1 MKKRTKLIVISL
13 ISIIFIGFLGW
24 NNIHYQAT
32 DTAISAS
39 EYSTSRSNSLYFEG
53 DKDKPTVI
61 FYPGA
66 LVDAESYSVWAKGL
80 SEKGYSVAIVE
91 MPFNMAFLGANR
103 AENIIND
110 LNPNGYV
117 IGGHSL
123 GGVMASRFASNRVS
137 ENDDKLKGVFF
148 FASYPDEKGNLAN
161 SNLPILSIDGSE
173 DQIVNQTSKKEALR
187 YLPENTTFKEIEGGN
202 HAGFGTYGQQRGE
215 LPSTLSNQEQQNML
229 VDIME
234 EWLINMK

>member
-1 MKKRTKLIVISL
+1 MKKRTKLIIIAL
-13 ISIIFIGFLGW
+13 ISIIFIGILGW

-32 DTAISAS
+32 DKALSAT
-39 EYSTSRSNSLYFEG
+39 EYSISRSNTLYFEG
-53 DKDKPTVI
+53 DKDKPLVI

-66 LVDAESYSVWAKGL
+66 LVDAESYSVWAKEL
-80 SEKGYSVAIVE
+80 SDKGYSLAIVK

-103 AENIIND
+103 AEEIIDD

-123 GGVMASRFASNRVS
+123 GGVMASRFASNRLS

-161 SNLPILSIDGSE
+161 SKLPILSIDGSE
-173 DQIVNQTSKKEALR
+173 DQIVNQINKKEALR
-187 YLPENTTFKEIEGGN
+187 YLPENTTIKEIEGGN
-202 HAGFGTYGQQRGE
+202 HAGFGTYGQQKGE
-215 LPSTLSNQEQQNML
+215 LPGTLSNQEQQTIL
-229 VDIME
+229 VEIME
-234 EWLINMK
+234 EWLINIK